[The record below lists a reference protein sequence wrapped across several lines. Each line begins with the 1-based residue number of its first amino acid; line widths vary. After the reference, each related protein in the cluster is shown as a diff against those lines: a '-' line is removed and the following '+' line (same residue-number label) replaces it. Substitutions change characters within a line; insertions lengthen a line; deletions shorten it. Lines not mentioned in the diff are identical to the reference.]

1 MKIAPHPL
9 HGLRIVN
16 AALCERYLHAM
27 DLGDR
32 AAILDLFHPDAR
44 IVSPLYGDCSAARY
58 YDALFDDTLCSETRL
73 LQAFEDASRASLLA
87 LHFECDWMFPNH
99 AEIRF
104 QRIDLFALQPDGER
118 FAGLT
123 ILQDSTAIRAALRAR
138 HAAPCPTT
146 PNPTVRE
153 YP

>member
-1 MKIAPHPL
+1 MKRAPPPL
-9 HGLRIVN
+9 HALNIGN

-32 AAILDLFHPDAR
+32 AAILELFHPDASV
-44 IVSPLYGDCSAARY
+44 VSPLYGDCSVARY

-99 AEIRF
+99 TEIRF
-104 QRIDLFALQPDGER
+104 QRIDLFALQPDGEH
-118 FAGLT
+118 FSGLT
-123 ILQDSTAIRAALRAR
+123 ILQDSTPIRTALRAQ
-138 HAAPCPTT
+138 HAAPCPT